1 MRYKS
6 FFHNYID
13 LVKHIITYSNLEH
26 LDLFFEEIENCFDSG
41 GRIFIAGNGGSAAI
55 ANHAVADLSKLEK
68 RGKYLTPISLA
79 SNIPQITAN
88 SNDGG
93 YENFFV
99 LGIKN
104 FYINEKDLVVSIS
117 SSGNS
122 KNILNLIDYSNE
134 KKAKTFSLLGFDGG
148 EAKSIS
154 QFPILLDSKKG
165 YYGPVEDIHMI
176 IFHLFAHIIKK
187 DISEINGE

>member
-1 MRYKS
+1 MSVINYFK
-6 FFHNYID
+6 NYID
-13 LVKHIITYSNLEH
+13 LISNIVKDSNLEH
-26 LDLFFEEIENCFDSG
+26 LDLFFQEMKNCFDTE
-41 GRIFIAGNGGSAAI
+41 GRIFLAGNGGSAAI
-55 ANHAVADLSKLEK
+55 ANHAVTDLSKLEK
-68 RGKYLTPISLA
+68 SGKYLTPISLA

-88 SNDGG
+88 SNDDG

-122 KNILNLIDYSNE
+122 KNILNLINYSNE

-148 EAKSIS
+148 KAKPIS
-154 QFPILLDSKKG
+154 KFPILLDSKKG
-165 YYGPVEDIHMI
+165 YYGPVEDIHMM
-176 IFHLFAHIIKK
+176 IFHYFAHIIKK
-187 DISEINGE
+187 DIGEINE